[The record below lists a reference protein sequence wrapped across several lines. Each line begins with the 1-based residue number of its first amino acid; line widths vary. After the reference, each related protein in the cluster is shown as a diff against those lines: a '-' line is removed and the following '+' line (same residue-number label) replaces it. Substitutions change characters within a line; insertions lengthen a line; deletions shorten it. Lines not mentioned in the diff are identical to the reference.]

1 MRNNFFKT
9 MDTKIELMEQAEEL
23 KAERVEGK
31 VEEPLKVYEVKT
43 LEEAELEDG
52 TKVQV
57 VKHKEQFNEVELQAQ
72 INKID
77 AEIEALQARITE
89 LQTKRINLTNLTK

>member
-1 MRNNFFKT
+1 ME
-9 MDTKIELMEQAEEL
+9 TKIELIEQAEEL
-23 KAERVEGK
+23 KAEQVEGK
-31 VEEPLKVYEVKT
+31 VEEPIKVYEVKH

-57 VKHKEQFNEVELQAQ
+57 VKHKEQFNEVELQVQ

-77 AEIEALQARITE
+77 VEIEALQARI
-89 LQTKRINLTNLTK
+89 NDCLTKKETLLDLKKVK